1 MRGLDREMAGNGE
14 RQSEVLGQ
22 RQRWRPELVV
32 GVDGLSFGEGRTR
45 DTFDEEGRKR
55 S

>member
-22 RQRWRPELVV
+22 RQRWRLELVV